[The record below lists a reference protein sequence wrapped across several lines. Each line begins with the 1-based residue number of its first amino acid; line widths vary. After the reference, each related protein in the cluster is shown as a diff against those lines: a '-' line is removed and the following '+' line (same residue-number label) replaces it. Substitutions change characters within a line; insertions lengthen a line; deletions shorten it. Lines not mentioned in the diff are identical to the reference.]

1 MKKILS
7 IALFIT
13 LIPVAANGAQWK
25 VPQDAFKD
33 NPSGLNIVDSFF
45 NTGESISRI
54 EITDT
59 SFNSTNYVHRLCEQ
73 MGTAPCDGS
82 LKNSQI
88 MLNEV
93 LPPCSAQI
101 VEWCI
106 EGLSIYNKDNTA
118 KDASLI
124 RSTAGPILKKHLS
137 SGMPQGG
144 TVSLWK
150 APGQINSGGADT
162 YAVYLYLMGNAQG
175 SGDFSFNSLRA
186 MVLPY
191 SEIRGNQ
198 YVDGS
203 VQPFDDPK
211 GKKQIGVSGGQL
223 ECAWTEKGV
232 CGYIEDFP
240 VNSRVNLRIR
250 VGNNL
255 SGWMMG
261 RMADPRVTVSQ
272 VSATQNLMS
281 IDSEPIDVP
290 KFFVSVPR
298 NALTPEISSIDPS
311 IKDGIMSLH
320 NQLASQTDFALAT
333 AWAKFTDDKAAGKY
347 SVWSLMSTAN
357 GQGSNC
363 LRSTTKVVGIVTT
376 NAAIYEGNAPNFQDG
391 ALMYRVWSQHYAAD
405 GSVFKGKYDLVMRS
419 EAARC
424 LYGFSAAP
432 ISASISIT
440 SNDGTSQVATTV
452 LNESNGWLH
461 LGADGFTFSNPTIKV
476 TLKQSKNP
484 PSTALQNQQ
493 IICIKG
499 KLKKTVKGTSP
510 KCPTGYKKA

>member
-1 MKKILS
+1 MKKVLS
-7 IALFIT
+7 IAIAIAL
-13 LIPVAANGAQWK
+13 LPVAANGAQWTAPK
-25 VPQDAFKD
+25 DAFKD
-33 NPSGLNIVDSFF
+33 SPSGLNIVDSFF

-54 EITDT
+54 EITDS
-59 SFNSTNYVHRLCEQ
+59 SFKATNYVYRLCEQ
-73 MGTAPCDGS
+73 MDVAPCDGS
-82 LKNSQI
+82 LPNSQI
-88 MLNEV
+88 SLSEV
-93 LPPCSAQI
+93 LPPCTSEI
-101 VEWCI
+101 LEWCI
-106 EGLSIYNKDNTA
+106 EGLSIYNKDNVTTN
-118 KDASLI
+118 ASLL
-124 RSTAGPILKKHLS
+124 RSTAGPILKKHVP

-150 APGQINSGGADT
+150 APGQINSGGTDT
-162 YAVYLYLMGNAQG
+162 YAVYLNLMGNA
-175 SGDFSFNSLRA
+175 SGVGNFNFNNIRA

-191 SEIRGNQ
+191 SELKGDQYIDGN
-198 YVDGS
+198 
-203 VQPFDDPK
+203 VQVFENPS
-211 GKKQIGVSGGQL
+211 GIKQIGISGGQI
-223 ECAWTEKGV
+223 ECAWTEKGL
-232 CGYIEDFP
+232 CGFIEDFP
-240 VNSRVNLRIR
+240 TNSRVNLRIR

-261 RMADPRVTVSQ
+261 RMADPKVIVSQ
-272 VSATQNLMS
+272 VSATQNLLS

-298 NALTPEISSIDPS
+298 SSLTPEISAIDPS
-311 IKDGIMSLH
+311 IRDGVMTLH

-357 GQGSNC
+357 GQGSDC

-391 ALMYRVWSQHYAAD
+391 SLMYRVWSQHYAAD

-432 ISASISIT
+432 LSASISIT

-452 LNESNGWLH
+452 LNEANGWLH
-461 LGADGFTFSNPTIKV
+461 LGANGFTFSNPTIKV
-476 TLKQSKNP
+476 TLNQAKSSQAIV
-484 PSTALQNQQ
+484 TQNKQ
-493 IICIKG
+493 IICVKG